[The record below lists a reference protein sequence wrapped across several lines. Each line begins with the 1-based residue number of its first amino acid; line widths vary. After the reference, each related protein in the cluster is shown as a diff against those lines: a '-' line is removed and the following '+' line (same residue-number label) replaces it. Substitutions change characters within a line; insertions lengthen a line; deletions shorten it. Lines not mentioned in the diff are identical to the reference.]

1 MQVVFSLQAYQFL
14 ARLYKEYSLERRGVT
29 SPAQEPTKA
38 CNCALHRIIVVVTRI
53 QLEYRINPLAL
64 VESMYLFCV
73 LPDTSQ
79 KWVSS
84 FVLLVAQRKVHVV
97 RQTLWLMGEDVLL
110 YSRKPERIGRAPY
123 TEKQVR
129 LVDGIQRKQPGQ
141 RIPSNSAPSWNAGNF
156 SLCRWDDRLGQEPQ
170 ISSVRLRTGG

>member
-1 MQVVFSLQAYQFL
+1 MLSVVKHVVKEPFLTRRDITAVACSEGLFSCSGLGYCNSAGAEMQVVFSLQAYQFL
-14 ARLYKEYSLERRGVT
+14 ARLYKEYSLTGRGGA

-38 CNCALHRIIVVVTRI
+38 CSCTLYSMVVVIARI

-64 VESMYLFCV
+64 VKSMNLFCV

-97 RQTLWLMGEDVLL
+97 RQTLWLMGENVLFHAG
-110 YSRKPERIGRAPY
+110 KPKRARHATNP
-123 TEKQVR
+123 
-129 LVDGIQRKQPGQ
+129 
-141 RIPSNSAPSWNAGNF
+141 
-156 SLCRWDDRLGQEPQ
+156 
-170 ISSVRLRTGG
+170 